1 MFRNTLGQEE
11 LVQLESLLA
20 TRLSPLREVIP
31 SANAM
36 AVARG
41 ALLSRTGV
49 APAQEESAG
58 LRGWQRGAVIGAA
71 IAAPLAAGGAFA
83 AIPTENLAAVPQF
96 AAQSFVSA
104 ISSSGSPSSSSVG
117 VLEEESTEGE
127 NADSGTGGEEP
138 ESNLSSIESSSTS
151 QSLEEPTGEVPN
163 GEEPSGDTPLVNGEL
178 DAGATESF
186 IPPGHEVCF
195 EANATARARLTELL
209 EREDLEEEQRAD
221 LEASL
226 LALESCGL
234 GLDEEGEEN
243 GEEEPVEE
251 TPTEEPVD
259 EGNGHAACYA
269 ATENARGVLTRLL
282 EKLPPQGAAGVEKAL
297 AAIEACGLGNEE
309 TDDGETE
316 NGSETTID
324 EPSATATETTRGGPP
339 PHAGPPEGVGPNA
352 EGRQGGPP
360 ENAGPPEHAGPPAG
374 VGPNQGSQPE
384 EPPAS
389 GETAPA
395 EEESRGGPPP
405 HAGPPEGFGPNNGGS
420 DSSEESQPGPG
431 GGRPSHAGPPAG
443 VGPGSGG
450 GGNRGGGPP
459 DGVGRNR

>member
-11 LVQLESLLA
+11 RVQLESLLDA
-20 TRLSPLREVIP
+20 RLSPLREVIP

-127 NADSGTGGEEP
+127 NGDSGTGGEEA
-138 ESNLSSIESSSTS
+138 ESNLSSIESRSTT
-151 QSLEEPTGEVPN
+151 QSLEEPTGEDPN

-195 EANATARARLTELL
+195 EANATARARLAELL
-209 EREDLEEEQRAD
+209 EREDLAEDQRAE

-226 LALESCGL
+226 ADLENCGL
-234 GLDEEGEEN
+234 GLDEDEEN
-243 GEEEPVEE
+243 GEEPVEE

-259 EGNGHAACYA
+259 EANGHAACYA

-309 TDDGETE
+309 ADDGETE
-316 NGSETTID
+316 NGSETTNE
-324 EPSATATETTRGGPP
+324 EPSTTATETTRGGPP
-339 PHAGPPEGVGPNA
+339 PHAGSPEGIGPNA
-352 EGRQGGPP
+352 EGRQAGPP
-360 ENAGPPEHAGPPAG
+360 EIAGPPEHAGPPAG
-374 VGPNQGSQPE
+374 VGPNQGL
-384 EPPAS
+384 
-389 GETAPA
+389 
-395 EEESRGGPPP
+395 
-405 HAGPPEGFGPNNGGS
+405 
-420 DSSEESQPGPG
+420 
-431 GGRPSHAGPPAG
+431 PAG
-443 VGPGSGG
+443 RACRDG
-450 GGNRGGGPP
+450 RGRSRRRRAWRWPAAARRSARGL
-459 DGVGRNR
+459 RTQQRW